1 MASGAGGRLLR
12 LLCGRI
18 VLHSRRKLTKDL
30 ICQSNQSRVFIFRK
44 HRIGYL
50 L

>member
-18 VLHSRRKLTKDL
+18 VLGDASWYYKIHCKPYFPLSNFKL
-30 ICQSNQSRVFIFRK
+30 
-44 HRIGYL
+44 
-50 L
+50 